1 MVVMEFSIFPLDK
14 GGSVSP
20 YVAKALE
27 VVDSSG
33 LDYHCHAMGT
43 VLEGDYDQLMDV
55 VKRCFENMASECD
68 RIECSIKLD
77 YRKGRRGRLKGKVAS
92 LEEKLGRT
100 LK

>member
-1 MVVMEFSIFPLDK
+1 LRRPNPPERRDIVVVLELSIFPLDK

-27 VVDSSG
+27 IIDSSG
-33 LDYHCHAMGT
+33 
-43 VLEGDYDQLMDV
+43 
-55 VKRCFENMASECD
+55 
-68 RIECSIKLD
+68 
-77 YRKGRRGRLKGKVAS
+77 

>member
-1 MVVMEFSIFPLDK
+1 MVVLEVSIFPLDK

-27 VVDSSG
+27 IIDSGG

-43 VLEGDYDQLMDV
+43 ILQ
-55 VKRCFENMASECD
+55 
-68 RIECSIKLD
+68 
-77 YRKGRRGRLKGKVAS
+77 GKVAS

>member
-1 MVVMEFSIFPLDK
+1 VIVLEFSIYPLDK

-20 YVAKALE
+20 FVAKALQI
-27 VVDSSG
+27 VDSSG

-43 VLEGDYDQLMDV
+43 VLEGDYDQIMAV
-55 VKRCFENMASECD
+55 VKQCFDNMAAECD